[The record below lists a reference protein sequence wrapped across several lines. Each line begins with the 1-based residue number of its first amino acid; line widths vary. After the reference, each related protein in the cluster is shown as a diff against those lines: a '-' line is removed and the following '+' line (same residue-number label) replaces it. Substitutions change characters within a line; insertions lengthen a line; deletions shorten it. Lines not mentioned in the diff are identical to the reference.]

1 MGALIESLQTPP
13 RALWLD
19 ANAYGARL
27 LAGGQAPWLDIAACT
42 TWQRKLQGLLKNEV
56 ATLPATAVVAAWLD
70 AQPALRAAMAAKS
83 RAVYALKTLLADQAL
98 RAHLLELTRALRAG
112 LPGQPLVLVL
122 PAPRAWV
129 ALAHEQAQGRRIEV
143 DDEDADSAA
152 LYLADFLQTFAEAGL
167 DGLLL
172 VEDAAQPPLSAA
184 TLACYQSVANV
195 AAHLRWDLGLL
206 APTLAEDCGALPAG
220 WSYAIAPHALA
231 PLPTARALP
240 AAYWSGT
247 AAEPGDFVYAEIPAE
262 AQPEAVLERLAALRA

>member
-1 MGALIESLQTPP
+1 MGKLLDRLQSAP

-27 LAGGQAPWLDIAACT
+27 LAGSQAPWLDVAACT
-42 TWQRKLQGLLKNEV
+42 AWQRKQQGLLKNEV
-56 ATLPATAVVAAWLD
+56 ASLPAAEVIAAWLA

-83 RAVYALKTLLADQAL
+83 RTVYALKTLLADEAL

-112 LPGQPLVLVL
+112 LSGQPLVLAL
-122 PAPRAWV
+122 PSPRAWV
-129 ALAHEQAQGRRIEV
+129 ALAYEQAQGSRIEV

-172 VEDAAQPPLSAA
+172 VEDENQPPLSAA

-220 WSYAIAPHALA
+220 WSYAIAPRPLA

-240 AAYWSGT
+240 ADYWGGT
-247 AAEPGDFVYAEIPAE
+247 AAEPGDFVYARIPAE
-262 AQPEAVLERLAALRA
+262 AQPETVLERLAALRA